1 MIKYPK
7 KINKA
12 DYSENI
18 KNPKTFYGLNPKI
31 EFCSKCTYSN
41 QKPTTEKEY
50 NHKINTKKSTL
61 TIENNVCRAC
71 KVLKEK
77 KNTDWSKRKKLLK
90 KICKKYR
97 NKDGTYDC
105 IVPGSGGKDSFYAS
119 YILKYEFG
127 MNPLTVTWAPHI
139 YTSWGWKNFNSWI
152 HSGFDNYLFTPNG
165 RTHRLLS
172 RLSLENLFHPF
183 QPFIMGQYYFPA
195 RIAAKFKIPLV
206 FYGDTN
212 AEFGHKEDFSNPQR
226 NLHFFTTN
234 NTSNIH
240 IGGTSLKDLK
250 KNFKLNQKDLDPY
263 LPLKP
268 KELKNINL
276 NIQYLG
282 FYIPWHP
289 QECYYFASEN
299 GNFSAAPERNAGTH
313 QKYTGIDDK
322 LDDFHYYTTF
332 IKFGIGR
339 STYDTSVEIR
349 NGEIDRNEGIS
360 LIKKYEGEFPNRFS
374 QEVFDYFSI
383 NKKEFPQAY
392 KQFEKAEMDIDY
404 FNLLTD
410 KFRSPH
416 IWKYTKNSWKLRRK
430 VWDK

>member
-1 MIKYPK
+1 
-7 KINKA
+7 
-12 DYSENI
+12 
-18 KNPKTFYGLNPKI
+18 
-31 EFCSKCTYSN
+31 
-41 QKPTTEKEY
+41 
-50 NHKINTKKSTL
+50 
-61 TIENNVCRAC
+61 
-71 KVLKEK
+71 
-77 KNTDWSKRKKLLK
+77 
-90 KICKKYR
+90 
-97 NKDGTYDC
+97 
-105 IVPGSGGKDSFYAS
+105 
-119 YILKYEFG
+119 

-165 RTHRLLS
+165 KVHRLLT
-172 RLSLENLFHPF
+172 RLSLEKLFHPF
-183 QPFIMGQYYFPA
+183 QSFIMGQYYFPA
-195 RIAAKFKIPLV
+195 RIASKFKIPLV

-212 AEFGHKEDFSNPQR
+212 AEFGQKENFSSPQR
-226 NLHFFTTN
+226 NLHFFSTN
-234 NTSNIH
+234 NFSNIH
-240 IGGTSLKDLK
+240 IGGTSINDLK
-250 KNFKLNQKDLDPY
+250 KKFKLSQKELSPY

-268 KELKNINL
+268 NELKKIKL

-282 FYIPWHP
+282 YYIPWHP
-289 QECYYFASEN
+289 QECYYFAAEH

-360 LIKKYEGEFPNRFS
+360 LIKKYEGEFPRRFS
-374 QEVFDYFSI
+374 EEVFKYLSI
-383 NKKEFPQAY
+383 NKKEFPHAY
-392 KQFEKAEMDIDY
+392 KQFDQPEMNLKY

-416 IWKYTKNSWKLRRK
+416 IWKYVNKKWKLRK
-430 VWDK
+430 KIWDK